1 MKNKVGLYFG
11 SFNPIH
17 IGHLI
22 IANYLVEF
30 TDLEEVWL
38 VITPQNPFKDKASL
52 LNNHHRF
59 ELVYRAVEGFEHL
72 KASNVEFDLP
82 TPNYTAKTLSVLT
95 EKHPDHAFNL
105 IMGEDNLRSF
115 HKWKN
120 YEYILE
126 HHELYICPRLGKSKI
141 KDAFLNH
148 SKIHFTQTPIIDISA
163 SLIREAIK
171 DGKNIEAM
179 LPTPVWKYIDE
190 MNFYR

>member
-38 VITPQNPFKDKASL
+38 VITPQNPFKEKASL
-52 LNNHHRF
+52 LDNHHRF

-95 EKHPDHAFNL
+95 EKYPNHAFNL

-126 HHELYICPRLGKSKI
+126 HHELYICPRLGESKI
-141 KDAFLNH
+141 KDTFLNH
-148 SKIHFTQTPIIDISA
+148 PKIHFTKTPIIDISA
-163 SLIREAIK
+163 SLIRSAIK
-171 DGKNIEAM
+171 EGKNIEAM